1 MALSVLTPKQAELPG
16 KPGWIIIAYRSTF
29 EENSEELE
37 SLKKKKE
44 SGERNKDSGWE
55 KMNWEE

>member
-1 MALSVLTPKQAELPG
+1 MALSVLTPKQVELPR
-16 KPGWIIIAYRSTF
+16 KQGWIIMAYRSTF

-37 SLKKKKE
+37 PLKQKE